1 MSTVQNQT
9 NQTNQ
14 ITDQTTDSNVTK
26 SRLITCFIYYNDDD
40 DLPKIFEVIKDF
52 RVRHGLKFSHHSGYI
67 FFTILSDHLDELAKV
82 RPFKI
87 SKYQTN
93 SEYTCTKE
101 VADKLMEQKD
111 SFVRMVWNENSTLT
125 FSSRTMH
132 RVHSNLV
139 RRIFKDS
146 NQEFVLDSYQV
157 LRNNSKLDNEYNEHN
172 VHNVKLTQPVHDKN
186 DGFVKVEKKTKKD
199 SKTEFKPRIPRD
211 KTKYN
216 SNNRQN
222 SDTTDEPAT
231 PRVRGNHVSK

>member
-1 MSTVQNQT
+1 MSTEQNQAT
-9 NQTNQ
+9 NQT
-14 ITDQTTDSNVTK
+14 TDLNVNK
-26 SRLITCFIYYNDDD
+26 SRVITCFIYYNDDD

-52 RVRHGLKFSHHSGYI
+52 RVRYGLKFSHHSGYI

-111 SFVRMVWNENSTLT
+111 SFIRMVWNENETLT

-146 NQEFVLDSYQV
+146 NQEFVLDSYKVQK
-157 LRNNSKLDNEYNEHN
+157 NNSKFENDEHNGHN
-172 VHNVKLTQPVHDKN
+172 VHSNQSIQSTQSNKN
-186 DGFVKVEKKTKKD
+186 DDGFIKVEKKFKRD
-199 SKTEFKPRIPRD
+199 SKTELKPRTPRD

-216 SNNRQN
+216 SNN
-222 SDTTDEPAT
+222 A
-231 PRVRGNHVSK
+231 K

>member
-1 MSTVQNQT
+1 MSTEQNQAT
-9 NQTNQ
+9 NQT
-14 ITDQTTDSNVTK
+14 TDLNVNK
-26 SRLITCFIYYNDDD
+26 SRVITCFIYYNDDD

-67 FFTILSDHLDELAKV
+67 FFTILSDHLNELAKV

-111 SFVRMVWNENSTLT
+111 SFIRMVWNENETLT

-146 NQEFVLDSYQV
+146 NQEFIVDSYQV
-157 LRNNSKLDNEYNEHN
+157 LRNNSKFDNDEHN
-172 VHNVKLTQPVHDKN
+172 VQYTHSTYSTNSTHNN
-186 DGFVKVEKKTKKD
+186 DGFVKVEKKVKKD
-199 SKTEFKPRIPRD
+199 SNTEFKQRTPRD
-211 KTKYN
+211 KSKYN
-216 SNNRQN
+216 SNNSRQTN
-222 SDTTDEPAT
+222 DATEEPVT
-231 PRVRGNHVSK
+231 PRVRGTRVSK

>member
-1 MSTVQNQT
+1 MSTDQNQAT
-9 NQTNQ
+9 NQT
-14 ITDQTTDSNVTK
+14 TDVNVNK
-26 SRLITCFIYYNDDD
+26 SRVITCFIYYNDDD

-111 SFVRMVWNENSTLT
+111 SFIRMVWNENGTLT

-146 NQEFVLDSYQV
+146 NQEFVLDSYKV
-157 LRNNSKLDNEYNEHN
+157 LKNNSKFENEEHN
-172 VHNVKLTQPVHDKN
+172 VHSTQSHQSHQSSQSTQN
-186 DGFVKVEKKTKKD
+186 EDGFIKVEKKFKRD
-199 SKTEFKPRIPRD
+199 SKTELKPRTPRD

-216 SNNRQN
+216 SNN
-222 SDTTDEPAT
+222 T
-231 PRVRGNHVSK
+231 K